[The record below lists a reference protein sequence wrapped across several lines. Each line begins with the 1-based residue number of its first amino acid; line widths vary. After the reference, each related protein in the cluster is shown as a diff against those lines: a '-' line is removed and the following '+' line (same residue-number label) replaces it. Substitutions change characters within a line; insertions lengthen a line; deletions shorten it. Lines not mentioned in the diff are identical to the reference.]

1 MWFPFKFIFSNKW
14 GIIWIMFYL
23 EGKSNINFF
32 FNLDENLIISKRKG
46 LFYDFF
52 LKRRYTSH
60 SFYHI
65 WEMYV
70 FYLCSL
76 LFIVNE
82 DFVWVWHYF
91 EGCPYTG
98 LMGDELYTCRPY
110 MVTPFCLSLL
120 MSLNMPP
127 FVFYWHILGLPL

>member
-1 MWFPFKFIFSNKW
+1 
-14 GIIWIMFYL
+14 
-23 EGKSNINFF
+23 
-32 FNLDENLIISKRKG
+32 
-46 LFYDFF
+46 
-52 LKRRYTSH
+52 
-60 SFYHI
+60 
-65 WEMYV
+65 MYV

-110 MVTPFCLSLL
+110 MVTLILSFSPHVSKYAPFCVLL
-120 MSLNMPP
+120 AYFGIAALVIGLHVASGGNTLGMFKYQMIHFWVLQTPPPPIRMPFLNCN
-127 FVFYWHILGLPL
+127 IA